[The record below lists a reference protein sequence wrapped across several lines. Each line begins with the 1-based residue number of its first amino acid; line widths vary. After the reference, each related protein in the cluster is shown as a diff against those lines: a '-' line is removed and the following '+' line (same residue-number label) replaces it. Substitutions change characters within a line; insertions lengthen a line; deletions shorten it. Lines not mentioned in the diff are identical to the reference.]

1 MTMPTRCGPSSSGAA
16 ASSARAL
23 SHTKCPSR
31 WLHAE
36 LAVEGAAPALQH
48 LLGGAVDRLVLGV
61 EQLCD
66 LAVGQEVAARLEPE
80 DVEHRAR
87 PEDLSARDVPVP
99 QSALAAVERLVEALG
114 RHRERPVGLGGARR
128 LPVEGA
134 AEQHEHAERHRE
146 EGGDLRDVALP
157 ALQQVAAQLDDG
169 QHAGMRIETEHD
181 GEGVAPVG
189 ELGELHVPLVLARRQ
204 EPRRRQD
211 LEQRSPAQRIVPR
224 QHRADHAARVG
235 EQERAVEGT
244 VGQRHRRL
252 DVLLQR
258 RPRRAVGSDAGAE
271 RHAEP
276 SRRDLR
282 MENGQAVVLDD
293 VRAAADRQLQD
304 ERRPEGGEEECD
316 QDGDEVAKRTLRNG
330 DARPAWRG
338 DGKPELSF
346 LEEKFAELRFCHRVP
361 LTPGKLC
368 SWSLFLI
375 ATPFT
380 DEESLQLF
388 ESNRGCLV
396 QYSGGSPEACEGCP
410 SPPTWEPCESRH
422 RARHDLVG
430 VAR

>member
-1 MTMPTRCGPSSSGAA
+1 MRNSWSKEPRQPCSICSAERSIGSSSGWSALRPRRRTGSRRA
-16 ASSARAL
+16 PRARGCRTSSSTRRSVRARCPSPTSRNGRGRAPCRGVRSRPSSVRSASAARAACQW
-23 SHTKCPSR
+23 KAPPSSTSTPSVTAKR
-31 WLHAE
+31 VVICVTLRFQPCSRSLRSWTT
-36 LAVEGAAPALQH
+36 
-48 LLGGAVDRLVLGV
+48 
-61 EQLCD
+61 
-66 LAVGQEVAARLEPE
+66 AR
-80 DVEHRAR
+80 
-87 PEDLSARDVPVP
+87 
-99 QSALAAVERLVEALG
+99 
-114 RHRERPVGLGGARR
+114 
-128 LPVEGA
+128 
-134 AEQHEHAERHRE
+134 
-146 EGGDLRDVALP
+146 
-157 ALQQVAAQLDDG
+157 
-169 QHAGMRIETEHD
+169 HAGMRIETEHD

>member
-1 MTMPTRCGPSSSGAA
+1 M
-16 ASSARAL
+16 
-23 SHTKCPSR
+23 
-31 WLHAE
+31 
-36 LAVEGAAPALQH
+36 
-48 LLGGAVDRLVLGV
+48 
-61 EQLCD
+61 
-66 LAVGQEVAARLEPE
+66 
-80 DVEHRAR
+80 
-87 PEDLSARDVPVP
+87 
-99 QSALAAVERLVEALG
+99 AAVERLVEALG
-114 RHRERPVGLGGARR
+114 GHRQRAVGFRGARR

-146 EGGDLRDVALP
+146 EGGDLRDVVASSLAAGRCAAGRRPACRDSGSRPRRWRQGVLP
-157 ALQQVAAQLDDG
+157 SASLVSCMSA
-169 QHAGMRIETEHD
+169 
-181 GEGVAPVG
+181 
-189 ELGELHVPLVLARRQ
+189 LVLARRQ

-235 EQERAVEGT
+235 EQEHAASRGRSGSGTAVSMSSCSGAR
-244 VGQRHRRL
+244 G
-252 DVLLQR
+252 VLSAPMPAPSDTLS
-258 RPRRAVGSDAGAE
+258 RRAAIC
-271 RHAEP
+271 
-276 SRRDLR
+276 R

-388 ESNRGCLV
+388 EFE
-396 QYSGGSPEACEGCP
+396 SGVPCP
-410 SPPTWEPCESRH
+410 VFGRLAGGMSRAALAAPTWSPANHAIERVTIS
-422 RARHDLVG
+422 
-430 VAR
+430 